1 MNQKPLFIP
10 LMAISLILIAISF
23 PIQIAILF
31 DYSFLDF
38 AQIFSKLTPL
48 NYVVIMLLVY
58 TSYLTYKMKPS
69 VFIALPI
76 LNLFVF
82 LNNFIVAEYGQI
94 YGHFQTFFV
103 SSIFLAFSLSYYRKD
118 IYRVYHDLKFRYWL
132 TSPRFK
138 KNLPVDII
146 FNNHTIHAETFDISK
161 TGLFIKVDP
170 NKELFDINTH
180 QDIDIIIYD
189 KKRKIKLSAY
199 IMRKCM
205 AQGKYP
211 AGIGIKLNH
220 SDESVFW
227 DKEFKKITKWA
238 YLK

>member
-94 YGHFQTFFV
+94 YGHFQTF
-103 SSIFLAFSLSYYRKD
+103 YRKAN
-118 IYRVYHDLKFRYWL
+118 
-132 TSPRFK
+132 S
-138 KNLPVDII
+138 
-146 FNNHTIHAETFDISK
+146 
-161 TGLFIKVDP
+161 
-170 NKELFDINTH
+170 
-180 QDIDIIIYD
+180 
-189 KKRKIKLSAY
+189 
-199 IMRKCM
+199 
-205 AQGKYP
+205 
-211 AGIGIKLNH
+211 
-220 SDESVFW
+220 
-227 DKEFKKITKWA
+227 
-238 YLK
+238 